1 MSELYWLTRLEYIQ
15 NFLVIVMSVSG
26 IAMFI
31 SFMLWAM
38 ANYVEEAKLA
48 LKWVI
53 SSFTTLV
60 ISSLIFVFV
69 PSTKEAVLIW
79 GVGSTIDYLQENETA
94 KQLPDKCINAL
105 NDWVESLSDE
115 KHRWSD
121 GQTEGEQ

>member
-26 IAMFI
+26 IALFI
-31 SFMLWAM
+31 TFVLWLM
-38 ANYVEEAKLA
+38 ANYVEEAKLMI
-48 LKWVI
+48 KWVI
-53 SSFTTLV
+53 GTFTTLV

-69 PSTKEAVLIW
+69 PSTKEALLIW

-105 NDWVESLSDE
+105 NDWVESLSDK

>member
-1 MSELYWLTRLEYIQ
+1 MNELYWLTRLEYIQ
-15 NFLVIVMSVSG
+15 NFLVIVMSASG
-26 IAMFI
+26 IATFI
-31 SFMLWAM
+31 SFTLWILSE
-38 ANYVEEAKLA
+38 YEEEIRVTLLWLRCA
-48 LKWVI
+48 
-53 SSFTTLV
+53 FTTLV

-69 PSTKEAVLIW
+69 PTTKEAVLIW

-105 NDWVESLSDE
+105 NDWVESLSDK

>member
-15 NFLVIVMSVSG
+15 NFLVIVLSISG
-26 IAMFI
+26 IVLFF
-31 SFMLWAM
+31 SFVLWFM
-38 ANYVEEAKLA
+38 ADCIDEAKLT

-53 SSFTTLV
+53 GSFATLV

-69 PSTKEAVLIW
+69 PSTKEALLIW
-79 GVGSTIDYLQENETA
+79 GVGSTIDYIQENETA

-105 NDWVESLSDE
+105 NDRVENLSDK

>member
-1 MSELYWLTRLEYIQ
+1 MSL
-15 NFLVIVMSVSG
+15 SG
-26 IAMFI
+26 IVLFI
-31 SFMLWAM
+31 SFMIWLL
-38 ANYVEEAKLA
+38 ANYEDEIRKSLLWLRCTFA
-48 LKWVI
+48 
-53 SSFTTLV
+53 TLV

-105 NDWVESLSDE
+105 NDWVESLSDP
-115 KHRWSD
+115 KNNWAD

>member
-31 SFMLWAM
+31 SFMLWLVAS
-38 ANYVEEAKLA
+38 YEEEVKKA
-48 LKWVI
+48 LLWLRYT
-53 SSFTTLV
+53 FTTLV

-69 PSTKEAVLIW
+69 PSTKEALLIW
-79 GVGSTIDYLQENETA
+79 GVGSTIDYIQENETA

-105 NDWVESLSDE
+105 NDWVESLSDP
-115 KHRWSD
+115 KNDWAD

>member
-15 NFLVIVMSVSG
+15 NFLVIVMSISG
-26 IAMFI
+26 IALFI
-31 SFMLWAM
+31 SFIMWLM
-38 ANYVEEAKLA
+38 ANYVEEAKLMI
-48 LKWVI
+48 KWVI
-53 SSFTTLV
+53 GTFTTLV

-105 NDWVESLSDE
+105 NDWVESLSDP
-115 KHRWSD
+115 KNNWAD

>member
-1 MSELYWLTRLEYIQ
+1 MNELYWLTRLEYIQ

-26 IAMFI
+26 IALFI
-31 SFMLWAM
+31 TFVLWLM
-38 ANYVEEAKLA
+38 ANYVEEAKLM

-53 SSFTTLV
+53 GTFTTLV

-69 PSTKEAVLIW
+69 PSTKEAALIW
-79 GVGSTIDYLQENETA
+79 GVGSTIDFLQENETA

-105 NDWVESLSDE
+105 NDWVESLSDK

>member
-26 IAMFI
+26 IALFI
-31 SFMLWAM
+31 SLMMWLM
-38 ANYVEEAKLA
+38 ANYVEETKSAF
-48 LKWVI
+48 KWVI
-53 SSFTTLV
+53 SSFATLV

-79 GVGSTIDYLQENETA
+79 GVGSTIDYIQENETA

-105 NDWVESLSDE
+105 NDWVESLSDS
-115 KHRWSD
+115 KFRWAD

>member
-15 NFLVIVMSVSG
+15 NFLVIVMSVSA
-26 IAMFI
+26 IALFI
-31 SFMLWAM
+31 TFIMWLMSD
-38 ANYVEEAKLA
+38 YVEEAKSM

-53 SSFTTLV
+53 SSFVTLV

-69 PSTKEAVLIW
+69 PTTKEAVLIW

-105 NDWVESLSDE
+105 NDWVESLSDP
-115 KHRWSD
+115 KNDWAD

>member
-15 NFLVIVMSVSG
+15 NFLVIVMSISG
-26 IAMFI
+26 IVLFF
-31 SFMLWAM
+31 SFVLWFM
-38 ANYVEEAKLA
+38 ADCVDEAKLT

-69 PSTKEAVLIW
+69 PSTKEALFIW

-105 NDWVESLSDE
+105 NDWVDSLSDP
-115 KHRWSD
+115 KNDWAD

>member
-1 MSELYWLTRLEYIQ
+1 MNELYWLTRLEYIQ

-31 SFMLWAM
+31 SFIMWLM
-38 ANYVEEAKLA
+38 ANYVEEAKLM
-48 LKWVI
+48 LKWVVGT
-53 SSFTTLV
+53 FATLV

-79 GVGSTIDYLQENETA
+79 GVGSTIDYIQENETA

-105 NDWVESLSDE
+105 NDWVESLSDK

>member
-1 MSELYWLTRLEYIQ
+1 MNELYWLTRLEYIQ

-26 IAMFI
+26 IALFI
-31 SFMLWAM
+31 TFVLWLM
-38 ANYVEEAKLA
+38 ANYVEEAKLM
-48 LKWVI
+48 LKWMI
-53 SSFTTLV
+53 SSFATLV
-60 ISSLIFVFV
+60 ISSIIFVFV

-105 NDWVESLSDE
+105 NDWVDSLSDS
-115 KHRWSD
+115 KFRWSD

>member
-1 MSELYWLTRLEYIQ
+1 MNELYWLTRLEYIQ

-26 IAMFI
+26 IALFI
-31 SFMLWAM
+31 SFVMWLM
-38 ANYVEEAKLA
+38 ANYVEEAKSMF
-48 LKWVI
+48 KWMI
-53 SSFTTLV
+53 SSFATLV

-105 NDWVESLSDE
+105 NDWVESLNDK

>member
-15 NFLVIVMSVSG
+15 NFLVIVMSISG
-26 IAMFI
+26 IVLFFSFI
-31 SFMLWAM
+31 LWFMADC
-38 ANYVEEAKLA
+38 VDEAKLT

-53 SSFTTLV
+53 GSFATLV

>member
-1 MSELYWLTRLEYIQ
+1 MNELYWLTRLEYIQ

-26 IAMFI
+26 IATFI
-31 SFMLWAM
+31 SFAM
-38 ANYVEEAKLA
+38 WTIVEYAEEIRK
-48 LKWVI
+48 
-53 SSFTTLV
+53 TLSWLRCAFATLD

-105 NDWVESLSDE
+105 NDWVDSLSDP
-115 KHRWSD
+115 KNDWAD

>member
-1 MSELYWLTRLEYIQ
+1 MNELYWLTRLEYIQ

-26 IAMFI
+26 IALFI
-31 SFMLWAM
+31 TFVLWLM
-38 ANYVEEAKLA
+38 ANYVEEAKTLI
-48 LKWVI
+48 KWVI
-53 SSFTTLV
+53 GTFTTLV

-69 PSTKEAVLIW
+69 PSTKEALLIW

-105 NDWVESLSDE
+105 NDWVDSLSDP
-115 KHRWSD
+115 KNDWAD

>member
-15 NFLVIVMSVSG
+15 NFLVIVMSISG
-26 IAMFI
+26 IVLFF
-31 SFMLWAM
+31 SFVLWFM
-38 ANYVEEAKLA
+38 ADCVDEAKLT

-53 SSFTTLV
+53 GSFTTLV

-79 GVGSTIDYLQENETA
+79 GVGSTIDYIQENETA

-105 NDWVESLSDE
+105 NDWVESLSDK

>member
-1 MSELYWLTRLEYIQ
+1 MNELYWLTRLEYIQ

-26 IAMFI
+26 IALFI
-31 SFMLWAM
+31 TFVLWLM
-38 ANYVEEAKLA
+38 ANYVEEAKTL

-53 SSFTTLV
+53 GTFATLV

-69 PSTKEAVLIW
+69 PSTKEALLIW
-79 GVGSTIDYLQENETA
+79 GVGSTIDYIQENETA

-105 NDWVESLSDE
+105 NDWVESLSDP
-115 KHRWSD
+115 KNNWAD

>member
-1 MSELYWLTRLEYIQ
+1 MNELYWLTRLEYIQ

-26 IAMFI
+26 ITMFI

>member
-1 MSELYWLTRLEYIQ
+1 MNELYWLTRLEYIQ

-26 IAMFI
+26 IALFI
-31 SFMLWAM
+31 SFMIWTM
-38 ANYVEEAKLA
+38 ANYVEEAKSA

-53 SSFTTLV
+53 GTFTTLV

-69 PSTKEAVLIW
+69 PSTKEALLIW
-79 GVGSTIDYLQENETA
+79 GVGSTIDYIQENETA

-105 NDWVESLSDE
+105 NDWVESLSNK

>member
-15 NFLVIVMSVSG
+15 NFLVIVMAVSG
-26 IAMFI
+26 IALFI
-31 SFMLWAM
+31 TFVLWLM
-38 ANYVEEAKLA
+38 ANYVEEAKTM

-53 SSFTTLV
+53 GTFTTLV

-69 PSTKEAVLIW
+69 PTTKEALLIW
-79 GVGSTIDYLQENETA
+79 GLGSTIDYLQENETA
-94 KQLPDKCINAL
+94 KQLPDKCIDAL
-105 NDWVESLSDE
+105 NDWVESLSDK